1 MTHLNIDATDDHVLS
16 RSRSV
21 AMLRVNVNGRNISAF
36 STHLYQEVGSTQMTE
51 LKELVGWTD
60 NYAEQR
66 IVAGDFNF
74 WNTTSQYVEMSRTHN
89 DGWVAARNKG
99 TAYSYSGNPDGNTK
113 NTRIDYVW
121 YSKGAT
127 ALVVTRADVYNTKTT
142 ISDHNAVMVTFQV
155 K

>member
-1 MTHLNIDATDDHVLS
+1 MTQLKQV
-16 RSRSV
+16 V
-21 AMLRVNVNGRNISAF
+21 A
-36 STHLYQEVGSTQMTE
+36 
-51 LKELVGWTD
+51 WTD

-74 WNTTSQYVEMSRTHN
+74 WNTTSQYPEMAKSHN
-89 DGWVAARNKG
+89 DGWVVAKSKG
-99 TAYSYSGNPDGNTK
+99 TAVSYSGNPDGNTK

-127 ALVVTRADVYNTKTT
+127 ALVVTRAEVYYTKTT